1 MSNSYHPEKYWS
13 EVSELI
19 KQRNDDNVIAGDDEP
34 YYRYKRNRFLEMLST
49 IDFNN
54 KNVLEVGCGPGGN
67 LIEVLKKNPKNLQ
80 AVDIS
85 ENMVKLATKNTL
97 GKVAIHKING
107 TKFPFDDKTF
117 DIIFTATVLQHNT
130 DEQMLTQLIA
140 EICRVSTNRVC
151 IFERVD
157 SKIKGDELCL
167 GRPVSYYENI
177 FKSNNFELVEKEF
190 INIRVSYLICG
201 AIRKIF
207 NSSNRTEGQPIT
219 KFSVFLQNVTLPI
232 YKVLDKIFKSKSD
245 LTKLVFVRTN

>member
-117 DIIFTATVLQHNT
+117 DIIFTATVLQH
-130 DEQMLTQLIA
+130 
-140 EICRVSTNRVC
+140 
-151 IFERVD
+151 
-157 SKIKGDELCL
+157 
-167 GRPVSYYENI
+167 
-177 FKSNNFELVEKEF
+177 
-190 INIRVSYLICG
+190 
-201 AIRKIF
+201 
-207 NSSNRTEGQPIT
+207 
-219 KFSVFLQNVTLPI
+219 
-232 YKVLDKIFKSKSD
+232 
-245 LTKLVFVRTN
+245 

>member
-1 MSNSYHPEKYWS
+1 MMSNSYHPEKYWS

-107 TKFPFDDKTF
+107 TKFPFDDNNSPSSV
-117 DIIFTATVLQHNT
+117 ISYG
-130 DEQMLTQLIA
+130 LT
-140 EICRVSTNRVC
+140 
-151 IFERVD
+151 
-157 SKIKGDELCL
+157 
-167 GRPVSYYENI
+167 
-177 FKSNNFELVEKEF
+177 
-190 INIRVSYLICG
+190 
-201 AIRKIF
+201 
-207 NSSNRTEGQPIT
+207 
-219 KFSVFLQNVTLPI
+219 
-232 YKVLDKIFKSKSD
+232 
-245 LTKLVFVRTN
+245 

>member
-1 MSNSYHPEKYWS
+1 
-13 EVSELI
+13 
-19 KQRNDDNVIAGDDEP
+19 
-34 YYRYKRNRFLEMLST
+34 MLST

-117 DIIFTATVLQHNT
+117 DIIFTATVLQHN
-130 DEQMLTQLIA
+130 
-140 EICRVSTNRVC
+140 
-151 IFERVD
+151 

-232 YKVLDKIFKSKSD
+232 SKVLDKIFKSKSD